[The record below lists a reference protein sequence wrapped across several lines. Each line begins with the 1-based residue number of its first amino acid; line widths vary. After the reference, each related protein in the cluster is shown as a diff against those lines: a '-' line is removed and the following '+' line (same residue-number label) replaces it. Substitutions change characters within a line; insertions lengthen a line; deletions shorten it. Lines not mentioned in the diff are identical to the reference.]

1 MGVAGPEALE
11 DDLVL
16 GLVAGAAWLHQGGG
30 GQRAVV
36 LADGVGQPTVVHV
49 PDVLPLY
56 HHGPQLGNFF
66 ILFSCDVWRG
76 KFPFVFKNN

>member
-16 GLVAGAAWLHQGGG
+16 GLVAGAAWLHEGGG

-36 LADGVGQPTVVHV
+36 LADGVRQPTVVHV
-49 PDVLPLY
+49 PDVLTLY
-56 HHGPQLGNFF
+56 HHGTQLGNF
-66 ILFSCDVWRG
+66 LFYFSRDLRRE
-76 KFPFVFKNN
+76 KF

>member
-1 MGVAGPEALE
+1 MERNKKSEIRNLTFSCPPYLGMGVAGPEALE

-16 GLVAGAAWLHQGGG
+16 GLVAGAAWLHEGGG

-36 LADGVGQPTVVHV
+36 LTDGVGQPTVVHV

-56 HHGPQLGNFF
+56 YHGPQLGF
-66 ILFSCDVWRG
+66 
-76 KFPFVFKNN
+76 

>member
-16 GLVAGAAWLHQGGG
+16 GLVAGAAWLYEGGG

-36 LADGVGQPTVVHV
+36 LADRVGQPTVVHV

-56 HHGPQLGNFF
+56 HHGTKLGFFF
-66 ILFSCDVWRG
+66 IFSRDFRRE
-76 KFPFVFKNN
+76 KL